1 MIIRA
6 NERMFETRHE
16 MRGGKG
22 DVSLAQLPAQA
33 LAKHVRLLSEL
44 TIPPGAGIGTHVHNE
59 ETEYFYIIEG
69 IGTADDDGMAA
80 QVQPGD
86 VIVTGGGA
94 CHNIENH
101 SNAPLRLIAII
112 VTEV

>member
-6 NERMFETRHE
+6 SERVFETRHE

-44 TIPPGAGIGTHVHNE
+44 TIPPGAGIGTHTHSG
-59 ETEYFYIIEG
+59 ETEYFYIVEG
-69 IGTADDDGMAA
+69 GGTVDDNGASA
-80 QVQPGD
+80 HVQPGD
-86 VIVTGGGA
+86 VLVTGGGA
-94 CHNIENH
+94 QHNIENH

-112 VTEV
+112 VTEA

>member
-1 MIIRA
+1 
-6 NERMFETRHE
+6 

-44 TIPPGAGIGTHVHNE
+44 TIPPGAGIGTHTHSD
-59 ETEYFYIIEG
+59 ETEYFYIVEG
-69 IGTADDDGMAA
+69 TGTVDDDGASA

-86 VIVTGGGA
+86 VLVTGGGA
-94 CHNIENH
+94 QHNIENH

-112 VTEV
+112 VTEA